1 MGVSVKRIV
10 VTGMGIVSPLGC
22 GVQHV
27 WQSLLAGKSGITR
40 LSEQLVADIPC
51 KVAGQVPSIDSDP
64 LHGFDPLATIPA
76 KERKKMDRFIEFA
89 LVAAREALAQAGW
102 SPASA
107 AEQERTAT
115 VIATGIGGFSE
126 IANAVHTTDERGPRR
141 LSPFTIPS
149 FLANLAAGHVSIAH
163 GFRGPI
169 GAPVT
174 ACAAGAQ
181 AGWSPASAA
190 EQERTATVIAT
201 GIGGFSE
208 IANAVHTTDERG
220 PRRLSPFTIPSFLAN
235 LAAGH
240 VSIAHGFRGPI
251 GAPVTACAAGAQA
264 IGDAARMIRS
274 GEADIALCGG
284 AEAAI
289 HRVSL
294 AGFAAARAL
303 SSAYSDHPESAS
315 RPFDRDRDGFVM
327 GEGAGLIV
335 IESLEH
341 ALARGATPLAEL
353 VGYGTSADA
362 YHLTAGP
369 EDGNGARRAMEI
381 AIRQAG
387 VTVEE
392 IDHINAHATSTQV
405 GDKGELAAI
414 KTLFGVH
421 PVAITSTKSATGHL
435 LGAAGGIEAIFTI
448 QALRDQ
454 VVPPTLNLHHPDEEA
469 AGLNLVAL
477 QARPQKMRYAL
488 SNGFGFGGV
497 NASLLLKRWQ

>member
-102 SPASA
+102 SPASE

-163 GFRGPI
+163 GFRG
-169 GAPVT
+169 
-174 ACAAGAQ
+174 
-181 AGWSPASAA
+181 
-190 EQERTATVIAT
+190 
-201 GIGGFSE
+201 
-208 IANAVHTTDERG
+208 
-220 PRRLSPFTIPSFLAN
+220 
-235 LAAGH
+235 
-240 VSIAHGFRGPI
+240 
-251 GAPVTACAAGAQA
+251 
-264 IGDAARMIRS
+264 RS

-303 SSAYSDHPESAS
+303 SSAYSDQPESAS

-387 VTVEE
+387 VTVDE
-392 IDHINAHATSTQV
+392 IDHINAHTTSTQV

-414 KTLFGVH
+414 KTLFGAH

-454 VVPPTLNLHHPDEEA
+454 VVPPTLNLHHPDEDA
-469 AGLNLVAL
+469 AGMNLVAL

>member
-1 MGVSVKRIV
+1 MMSVSTKRIV

-22 GVQHV
+22 GVSHV
-27 WQSLLAGKSGITR
+27 WQSLLQGNSGISR
-40 LSEQLVADIPC
+40 LADEVVDDIPC
-51 KVAGQVPSIDSDP
+51 KVAGQVPSIEEDP
-64 LHGFDPLATIPA
+64 QYGFDPLGAIPA

-89 LVAAREALAQAGW
+89 LVAAKEALTQANW
-102 SPASA
+102 FPQDQAKKD
-107 AEQERTAT
+107 RTAT
-115 VIATGIGGFSE
+115 VIATGIGGFNE
-126 IANAVHTTDERGPRR
+126 IANAVRTTD
-141 LSPFTIPS
+141 
-149 FLANLAAGHVSIAH
+149 
-163 GFRGPI
+163 
-169 GAPVT
+169 
-174 ACAAGAQ
+174 
-181 AGWSPASAA
+181 
-190 EQERTATVIAT
+190 
-201 GIGGFSE
+201 
-208 IANAVHTTDERG
+208 DRG

-284 AEAAI
+284 SEAAI

-303 SSAYSDHPESAS
+303 SSSFNDDPTAAS

-327 GEGAGLIV
+327 GEGAGLLV

-341 ALARGATPLAEL
+341 AQARGATPLAEL

-369 EDGNGARRAMEI
+369 EDGNGARRAMEA
-381 AIRQAG
+381 AIRQA
-387 VTVEE
+387 E
-392 IDHINAHATSTQV
+392 ITTADIQHINAHATSTQV

-414 KTLFGVH
+414 KGLFGDA

-454 VVPPTLNLHHPDEEA
+454 VVPPTLNLHHPDTEA
-469 AGLNLVAL
+469 EGLHLVAL
-477 QARPQKMRYAL
+477 TAQPLEIRYAL

-497 NASLLLKRWQ
+497 NASLLLKRWE